1 MFVVAVSGGSIPALL
16 APELLA
22 AAPRD
27 QLSRWRLFLAD
38 ERHVAESH
46 PDSSLGEWRR
56 RFLEPAG
63 MGSVQAVGVAAAL
76 PLPQAAELY
85 EEKLLAALREAAAA
99 AGGGAAAAASQAE
112 SAPPLRLDAVLLGMG
127 PDGHTAS
134 LFPAHAVLCETGR
147 AVTYV
152 DDSPKPP
159 ACRVTLT
166 LPAINAA
173 RLALF
178 VVTGGSKA
186 SAVSRKGLGKV

>member
-16 APELLA
+16 APALLA

-76 PLPQAAELY
+76 PLPQAETSP
-85 EEKLLAALREAAAA
+85 RHF
-99 AGGGAAAAASQAE
+99 
-112 SAPPLRLDAVLLGMG
+112 LDI
-127 PDGHTAS
+127 S
-134 LFPAHAVLCETGR
+134 
-147 AVTYV
+147 
-152 DDSPKPP
+152 
-159 ACRVTLT
+159 
-166 LPAINAA
+166 
-173 RLALF
+173 
-178 VVTGGSKA
+178 
-186 SAVSRKGLGKV
+186 

>member
-1 MFVVAVSGGSIPALL
+1 
-16 APELLA
+16 
-22 AAPRD
+22 
-27 QLSRWRLFLAD
+27 
-38 ERHVAESH
+38 
-46 PDSSLGEWRR
+46 
-56 RFLEPAG
+56 
-63 MGSVQAVGVAAAL
+63 MGSEQAVGVAADL

-85 EEKLLAALREAAAA
+85 EEQLLATLRGAAVAA
-99 AGGGAAAAASQAE
+99 GGGGAAAASPSE
-112 SAPPLRLDAVLLGMG
+112 FAPPLRLDAVLLGMG

-134 LFPAHAVLCETGR
+134 LFPAHAVLGETGR

-186 SAVSRKGLGKV
+186 TAVRAAFAAQPDEPVPAGLVLAAGRTHWCLDELAAAQLREAEAAAERLYG